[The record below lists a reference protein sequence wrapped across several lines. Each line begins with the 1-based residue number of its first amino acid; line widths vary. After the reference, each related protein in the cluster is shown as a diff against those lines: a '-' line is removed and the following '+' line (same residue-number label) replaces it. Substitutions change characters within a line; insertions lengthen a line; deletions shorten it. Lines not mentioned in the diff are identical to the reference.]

1 MHRVIYLESIK
12 KLVLDLHARGYSI
25 SVISNTIKVSEKV
38 VTKLIK

>member
-25 SVISNTIKVSEKV
+25 SVISNTVNISLKA
-38 VTKLIK
+38 VTKIIK